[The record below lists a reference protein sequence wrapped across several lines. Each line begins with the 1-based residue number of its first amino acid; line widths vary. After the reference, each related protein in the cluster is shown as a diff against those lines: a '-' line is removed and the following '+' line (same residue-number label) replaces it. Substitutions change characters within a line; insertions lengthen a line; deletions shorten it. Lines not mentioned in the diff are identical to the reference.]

1 MPRRSASLP
10 REVFLSHSSQ
20 DRAFV
25 KKLAKVLRRHG
36 VPFWYGESH
45 ILGAE
50 QWHDEIGKALARC
63 DWFLLVL
70 SPHSVRSK
78 WVKRELLYALTED
91 RYIERILPVLRKPCD
106 HARLSWTLAS
116 FQFVD
121 FSGDFNEAC
130 RLLLRR
136 WGQTYRR
143 A

>member
-1 MPRRSASLP
+1 MPPRSALLP
-10 REVFLSHSSQ
+10 SEVFLSHSSQ

-25 KKLAKVLRRHG
+25 KKLAKVLERHG
-36 VPFWYGESH
+36 VPFWYSATH
-45 ILGAE
+45 ILGAQE
-50 QWHDEIGKALARC
+50 WHDEIGKALARC

-70 SPHSVRSK
+70 SPHSVKSK
-78 WVKRELLYALTED
+78 WVKRELIYALEVD
-91 RYIERILPVLRKPCD
+91 RYKERILPVLRKPCD
-106 HARLSWTLAS
+106 HEGLSWTLAG

-121 FSGDFNEAC
+121 FSGDFDKAC